1 VSTST
6 TSQTGA
12 AAGSSPGLFVR
23 NATGLVREVKPWQA
37 MTINFIT
44 GAPPF
49 VIAIAL
55 LGALSGFPGG
65 NFFVATLI
73 TIPLALAVVY
83 TFGLLTAAIPRSGGD
98 YVLVS
103 RILHPVAG
111 VVSSV
116 CISLSSFLSIAFEA
130 LGMVTFGIV
139 PALILIGLIGD
150 SHTLVNWGNTVSTS
164 RDWQFGLGCAGIIAA
179 GIAVGAGWTWAKR
192 FMFGLLG
199 FSLLGLAISLIVAL
213 FTSNHS
219 FVSHFNSF
227 AQPIT
232 HNPDTYHSVINTAV
246 KSGVDVHHGFS
257 FSKTIPI
264 VGVVC
269 GVSIFA
275 YWSTFFAGELRQGN
289 TMKTANRMGF
299 ASLSILLGVIVMV
312 ALFFHSFGKDFLTAA
327 FGGGLPDSL
336 PPSGAYFVLT
346 SAQINSTIIAVILC
360 LSFVLFWPVIM
371 AETALQPPRTLFAW
385 SFDGIAPKA
394 VTQVSRRG
402 VPLVATVITIV
413 LAIGAYAW
421 AIYVAKGSFFKVLVY
436 ATLIQLITH
445 TLMGISAIVF
455 PYRRK
460 ELYRASVSAK
470 SLFGVPAT
478 VIAGVGAILVSV
490 FLYYCY
496 FHYPFFGLKSKGQ
509 LWAWLGGALGFGVLW
524 YLGARIIRRRE
535 GVLVDRVYDEIPPE

>member
-1 VSTST
+1 MATET
-6 TSQTGA
+6 TSGTGTPTEGA
-12 AAGSSPGLFVR
+12 PGLFVR

-37 MTINFIT
+37 MAINFIT

-103 RILHPVAG
+103 RILHPAAG

-139 PALILIGLIGD
+139 PALLVIGIVGD
-150 SHTLVNWGNTVSTS
+150 SHTMTTWSHSVASSHN
-164 RDWQFGLGCAGIIAA
+164 WQFALGSLGIIAA

-219 FVSHFNSF
+219 FIGHFNSF
-227 AQPIT
+227 AEPVT

-246 KSGVDVHHGFS
+246 KNGVNVHHGFS

-264 VGVVC
+264 VAVVA
-269 GVSIFA
+269 GISIYA

-289 TMKTANRMGF
+289 TMKTANRMAF
-299 ASLSILLGVIVMV
+299 ASMSILLGVIVMV

-327 FGGGLPDSL
+327 FGGGLPDTL
-336 PPSGAYFVLT
+336 PSSYYFVLT
-346 SAQINSTIIAVILC
+346 SAQLNSTIIAVLLG

-371 AETALQPPRTLFAW
+371 AETSLQPPRTLFAW

-402 VPLVATVITIV
+402 VPLVATVVTIV

-421 AIYVAKGSFFKVLVY
+421 AVYVAKGNFFKVLVY

-455 PYRRK
+455 PYRRP

-470 SLFGVPAT
+470 TIFGVPAT

-496 FHYPFFGLKSKGQ
+496 FHYSFFGLSDKGT
-509 LWAWLGGALGFGVLW
+509 LFIWLGGAIAFGLLW
-524 YLGARIIRRRE
+524 YFGARLIRQRE

>member
-1 VSTST
+1 VATSVT
-6 TSQTGA
+6 TGA
-12 AAGSSPGLFVR
+12 PEQAPPGMFVR

-37 MTINFIT
+37 MAINFIT

-103 RILHPVAG
+103 RILHPAAG

-139 PALILIGLIGD
+139 PALIVIGLVGD
-150 SHTLVNWGNTVSTS
+150 SHTLVNWGHTVSTS
-164 RDWQFGLGCAGIIAA
+164 HDWQFGLGSAGIIAA

-199 FSLLGLAISLIVAL
+199 FSLLGLAISLLVAL

-219 FVSHFNSF
+219 FISHFNSF
-227 AQPIT
+227 AAPIT
-232 HNPDTYHSVINTAV
+232 GNHDTYHAVINTAV
-246 KSGVDVHHGFS
+246 KNGVDVHHGFS
-257 FSKTIPI
+257 LSKTIPI
-264 VGVVC
+264 VAVVA
-269 GVSIFA
+269 GISIYA

-289 TMKTANRMGF
+289 TMKTANRMGA

-312 ALFFHSFGKDFLTAA
+312 AVFFHSYGKDFLTAA

-336 PPSGAYFVLT
+336 PPSAGYFVLT
-346 SAQINSTIIAVILC
+346 SAQLNSTIIAVILG

-402 VPLVATVITIV
+402 VPLTATVVTIV

-421 AIYVAKGSFFKVLVY
+421 AIYVAKNFFQVLVY

-460 ELYRASVSAK
+460 ELYQASVSAK
-470 SLFGVPAT
+470 SIFGVPAT
-478 VIAGVGAILVSV
+478 VVAGVGAILVSV

-496 FHYPFFGLKSKGQ
+496 FHYSFFGLAKKGQ
-509 LWAWLGGALGFGVLW
+509 LFIWLGGAIAFGLLW
-524 YLGARIIRRRE
+524 YTGARLIRRRE
-535 GVLVDRVYDEIPPE
+535 GVLIDRVYAEIPPE

>member
-1 VSTST
+1 MATTTPPVSDP
-6 TSQTGA
+6 
-12 AAGSSPGLFVR
+12 GSAPDLFVR

-37 MTINFIT
+37 MAINFIT

-103 RILHPVAG
+103 RILHPAVG

-139 PALILIGLIGD
+139 PALLIVGLVGGD
-150 SHTLVNWGNTVSTS
+150 GTLVKWGHTVATNHN
-164 RDWQFGLGCAGIIAA
+164 WQFFLGSVGIIAA
-179 GIAVGAGWTWAKR
+179 GVAVGAGWTWAKR
-192 FMFGLLG
+192 FMFSLLG
-199 FSLLGLAISLIVAL
+199 LSLLGLAISLIVAL

-219 FVSHFNSF
+219 FISHFNSF

-232 HNPDTYHSVINTAV
+232 HNPDTYHSVIATAQ
-246 KSGVDVHHGFS
+246 KAGVDVHHGFS

-264 VGVVC
+264 VAVVA
-269 GVSIFA
+269 GISIYA
-275 YWSTFFAGELRQGN
+275 YWSTFFAGELRQGSS
-289 TMKTANRMGF
+289 MKTANRMGF
-299 ASLSILLGVIVMV
+299 ASMSILLGVIVMV

-327 FGGGLPDSL
+327 FGGGLPDTL
-336 PPSGAYFVLT
+336 PSGYYFVLT
-346 SAQINSTIIAVILC
+346 SAQLNSTIVAVLLS

-394 VTQVSRRG
+394 VTKVSRRG

-413 LAIGAYAW
+413 LAVGAYAW
-421 AIYVAKGSFFKVLVY
+421 AVYVAKGNFFKVLVY

-455 PYRRK
+455 PYRRP
-460 ELYRASVSAK
+460 ELYRASVSARTI
-470 SLFGVPAT
+470 FGIPAT
-478 VIAGVGAILVSV
+478 VIAGTGAILVSV

-496 FHYPFFGLKSKGQ
+496 FHYSFFGLSDKGT
-509 LWAWLGGALGFGVLW
+509 LFIWLGGAIAFGLLW
-524 YLGARIIRRRE
+524 YGIARAVRARQGIDI
-535 GVLVDRVYDEIPPE
+535 DRVYAEIPPE